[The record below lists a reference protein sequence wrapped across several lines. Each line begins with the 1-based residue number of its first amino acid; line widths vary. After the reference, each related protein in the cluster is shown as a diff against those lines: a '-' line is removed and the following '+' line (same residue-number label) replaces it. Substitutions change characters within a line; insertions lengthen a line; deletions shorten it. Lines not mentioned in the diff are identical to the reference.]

1 MPNSPRLSK
10 KAQLEK
16 IIAESQAKLELIQKK
31 EAEENRLKSKRFINL
46 LGSAVAKELQEGD
59 SLDQDAIYAL
69 LDKHII
75 RGVDRKFLNGYLGLA
90 LETKAAAKKRKTASK
105 VSSKKESLAVQ
116 AEIGHNLKVA
126 DIKEVSL
133 ERKTAK
139 NRADVPPS
147 VQPVITPLPMT
158 NSQDELASEFFFNE
172 DYESLKTGEE
182 RGL

>member
-46 LGSAVAKELQEGD
+46 LGSAVAKELKEGD

-69 LDKHII
+69 LDKHVI

-90 LETKAAAKKRKTASK
+90 LETKAAAKKRKTA
-105 VSSKKESLAVQ
+105 SKKESLAVQ

-172 DYESLKTGEE
+172 DYDNLKTGEE